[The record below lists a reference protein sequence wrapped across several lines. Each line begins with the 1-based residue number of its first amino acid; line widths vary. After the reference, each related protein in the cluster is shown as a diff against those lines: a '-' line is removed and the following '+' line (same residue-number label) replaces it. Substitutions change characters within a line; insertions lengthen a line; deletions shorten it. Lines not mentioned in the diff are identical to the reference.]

1 MAEINILTEIKP
13 QIGRAAKAQCGR
25 ACEKIVVRGALKS
38 SIKEAEERGRT

>member
-1 MAEINILTEIKP
+1 MVEINILAEIKP

-25 ACEKIVVRGALKS
+25 AREKIVVRGALKS